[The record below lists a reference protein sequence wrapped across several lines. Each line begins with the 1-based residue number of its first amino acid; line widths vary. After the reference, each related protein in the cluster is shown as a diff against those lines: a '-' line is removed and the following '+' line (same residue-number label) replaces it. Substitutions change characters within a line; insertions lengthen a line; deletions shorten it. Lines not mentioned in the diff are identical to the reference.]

1 MRCQDGTRFRY
12 RGSSGKYGGYHN
24 GHHLTA
30 AAAAAYSSSY
40 PWGNVKGRRKRRK
53 PVKPQVSRDAVEQLR
68 EEYGV
73 REDEED

>member
-1 MRCQDGTRFRY
+1 MGPGSGTEAPVV
-12 RGSSGKYGGYHN
+12 SMEVIITVII
-24 GHHLTA
+24 LTA
-30 AAAAAYSSSY
+30 AAAAAIFIIISL
-40 PWGNVKGRRKRRK
+40 GKRKRKKEEEKK